1 MRRTRLSLPS
11 MLASR
16 TSVLSRLSIGMACL
30 LRAPS
35 ALAVCDNLAPASGET
50 ATCNASAPNPSTL
63 PVVAVAG
70 STGVTV
76 LVLPGAGISVNN
88 SSGIV
93 VRDSSAVQNF
103 GTIQNSADSFD
114 GITSQGSASGFGHNS
129 VTNSGSI
136 QTAGVASEGMYNGSA
151 AVTMVNT
158 AGGVIG
164 TSGTGSAAM
173 VDLSATG
180 GGTLT
185 NNGTLGTSGDGS
197 HGMAAETSGDTVV
210 NNGAITTSG
219 TGSYGL
225 FANAGSAGPGNTT
238 LTNNGSINVSGLNA
252 HGIVSLDA
260 SPGLVTNTGSIVA
273 HGAGGLGAFFAQA
286 VTFINTAGAR
296 LASEQANAIDANGG
310 GTFTNAGTITGA
322 NVGLSIVGGDALIVN
337 SGVIQGG
344 TNSAI
349 SSTGPYATTITNTG
363 QISSGGGVAVWTD
376 TGVNTFNMDGG
387 MVSGLIRQGTGINT
401 FVMQAGQ
408 VDSVDQ
414 GGAQPR
420 FTLNGGR
427 VTGGLTNGGAVTI
440 TGGRIGSVALT
451 AARNTFAMSGGQ
463 IDANLT
469 AGSGDT
475 SLTLSGGAIGGA
487 VTLGNGA
494 NTMTVTGGAIGGP
507 LTLGNG
513 ANTITVSG
521 GSIAQGL
528 ASGNGAT
535 TFGWLGGGVIGGT
548 VSFGA
553 GGVVA
558 LLSNLSD
565 ANLGGVSALDGG
577 AGQNSLTFDHTQTS
591 GLSRFVNWDSIAV
604 TNGSRLSL
612 DDHGVTLG
620 NAIAQTGLL
629 DIDSTSTLAWNGGG
643 QSLITTTVPGGRVTL
658 SNAGTIDLTG
668 GAGPRNTLVVGGD
681 YIGHGGELRVQSV
694 LGSDNSPSGKLVISQ
709 GAATGNTAIGVTN
722 AAGTGAL
729 TLADG
734 IMVVQAV
741 QGGTTAATAFSL
753 ANPVKAGAYT
763 YYLFRGGVAA
773 GTGDNWYLRSS
784 VTPVPPVSPPPVS
797 PPVSPPLPPP
807 VSPPVS
813 PPLSLPPAPPLQNAP
828 TPLYRIE
835 VPLYAE
841 IPSLTRELGIQ
852 QIGTFQDRAGEQSQL
867 NETGALP
874 AAWSRVWGNRTITS
888 SDTGVDPHFN
898 GAIGGMQIG
907 QDLYAD
913 TTTGGHR
920 DHYGFLLGVAHAS
933 GDVSGFALGM
943 PAVQAGSLSIDAG
956 SIGAYWMHI
965 GVGGWYTDTLVIGS
979 TLTIKPSS
987 NDGVSPTTHGR
998 SIAGSIE
1005 AGLPFPLAEGL
1016 SIEPQAQVIWQHVAI
1031 DDLNDGISSVAFTNP
1046 NAVAARLGLRLTG
1059 RMQGLGATWQPY
1071 ARVNLWRYFNAT
1083 SHVTFDGTTGI
1094 PAQSSS
1100 TIADIAAGVTVNLS
1114 ARGSVFASVHYAMN
1128 ASGAHRETV
1137 GGDANVR
1144 WRW

>member
-1 MRRTRLSLPS
+1 

-16 TSVLSRLSIGMACL
+16 TSVLSRLWIGTACL

-35 ALAVCDNLAPASGET
+35 AFAVCDNLAPTSGET
-50 ATCNASAPNPSTL
+50 ATCSANAPNPSTL

-88 SSGIV
+88 STGIV
-93 VRDSSAVQNF
+93 VRDSSTVQNF

-114 GITSQGSASGFGHNS
+114 GITSEGSASGFGHNS
-129 VTNSGSI
+129 VTNTGSI
-136 QTAGVASEGMYNGSA
+136 HTSGVESEGIYNGSA
-151 AVTMVNT
+151 AVTMVNG

-164 TSGTGSAAM
+164 TSGANATAM
-173 VDLSATG
+173 LDLSAAG
-180 GGTLT
+180 GGRLT
-185 NNGTLGTSGDGS
+185 NNGTLTTSGDGS
-197 HGMAAETSGDTVV
+197 DGMDAITSGDALI

-219 TGSYGL
+219 ARADGL
-225 FANAGSAGPGNTT
+225 YANGGAAGTGNTT
-238 LTNNGSINVSGLNA
+238 LTNNGTIDVSGSNA

-260 SPGLVTNTGSIVA
+260 TPGLVTNTGSIVA
-273 HGAGGLGAFFAQA
+273 HGAGGLGAFFSSP
-286 VTFINTAGAR
+286 VTFVNTAGAR
-296 LASEQANAIDANGG
+296 IASDQGNAIDANGG
-310 GTFTNAGTITGA
+310 GTFTNAGTIAGA
-322 NVGLSIVGGDALIVN
+322 NVGLSVVGGNALIVN

-349 SSTGPYATTITNTG
+349 STSGAFAITITNTG
-363 QISSGGGVAVWTD
+363 QITSNAGATVWTD

-387 MVSGLIRQGTGINT
+387 SVSGLIRQGTGINT

-414 GGAQPR
+414 GGPQPR

-451 AARNTFAMSGGQ
+451 AAQNTFAMSGGQ
-463 IDANLT
+463 IDTSLT

-494 NTMTVTGGAIGGP
+494 NTIAVT
-507 LTLGNG
+507 
-513 ANTITVSG
+513 G
-521 GSIAQGL
+521 GSIAQGF
-528 ASGNGAT
+528 ASGDGAT

-558 LLSNLSD
+558 TLSNLND
-565 ANLGGVSALDGG
+565 ANLAGLSAFDGG
-577 AGQNSLTFDHTQTS
+577 TGQNALTFDHTQTS
-591 GLSRFVNWDSIAV
+591 GLSRFTNWDSIAL
-604 TNGSRLSL
+604 TDASRISL
-612 DDHGVTLG
+612 DDRGVVLG
-620 NAIAQTGLL
+620 NATAQTGLF

-643 QSLITTTVPGGRVTL
+643 QSAMTTTVPGGLVTL
-658 SNAGTIDLTG
+658 NNAGTIDLTG
-668 GAGPRNTLVVGGD
+668 GTGSHSTLMVSGNYVGR
-681 YIGHGGELRVQSV
+681 GGQLLVQSV
-694 LGSDNSPSGKLVISQ
+694 LGSDSSPSGKLVISQ
-709 GAATGNTAIGVTN
+709 GSATGDTAIRVTN
-722 AAGTGAL
+722 AGGAGAQ
-729 TLADG
+729 TLSNG
-734 IMVVQAV
+734 IMVVQAI
-741 QGGTTAATAFSL
+741 QGGTTATTAFSL

-763 YYLFRGGVAA
+763 YLLFRGGVAA
-773 GTGDNWYLRSS
+773 GTEDDWYLRSS
-784 VTPVPPVSPPPVS
+784 ITPPPPPVSPPPVTPPPVSPPPVVPPPVSPPPVS
-797 PPVSPPLPPP
+797 PPPVTPPP
-807 VSPPVS
+807 VSPPPVT
-813 PPLSLPPAPPLQNAP
+813 PPPVTPPLQSDP
-828 TPLYRIE
+828 TPLYRVE
-835 VPLYAE
+835 VPIYAE
-841 IPSLTRELGIQ
+841 ISSLTRELGVQ
-852 QIGTFQDRAGEQSQL
+852 QIGTFHDRAGEQSQL
-867 NETGALP
+867 NETGVLP

-907 QDLYAD
+907 QDLYASTAAD
-913 TTTGGHR
+913 GHR
-920 DHYGFLLGVAHAS
+920 DHYGFLLGVARAS

-956 SIGAYWMHI
+956 SIGAYWTHI
-965 GVGGWYTDTLVIGS
+965 GAGGWYTDTIVIGS

-987 NDGVSPTTHGR
+987 NDGISPTTHGR

-1005 AGLPFPLAEGL
+1005 AGVPFPLAEGL

-1046 NAVAARLGLRLTG
+1046 NAVAARLGVRLTG
-1059 RMQGLGATWQPY
+1059 WVQGLGATWQPY
-1071 ARVNLWRYFNAT
+1071 AGVNLWRYFNAS
-1083 SHVTFDGTTGI
+1083 SHVTFGGTTDI

-1100 TIADIAAGVTVNLS
+1100 TIADIAAGVAVNLS
-1114 ARGSVFASVHYAMN
+1114 TRGSVLLSVHYAMN
-1128 ASGAHRETV
+1128 ASGARRETV
-1137 GGDANVR
+1137 GGDATVR